1 MKQSYTERIQK
12 NQPINY
18 INKCIKVTR
27 YKINTKKSIVFL
39 HAGNK
44 KLDNGISKTVLA
56 LTYRYRVQTSNYLC
70 VCVPAKSCLTLCDL
84 MGCSPPG
91 SCPWN
96 FPGKNTGVGCHF
108 LLQGI
113 FSPRNQTRVSCI
125 FCIAGRFF
133 TTEPPGMPM
142 VTSGKRDRGRANI
155 GAGGKDYYGVTRNQV
170 CESFENCK
178 VL

>member
-1 MKQSYTERIQK
+1 MKQSYTETIQK

-27 YKINTKKSIVFL
+27 YKTNTKKSIVFL

-125 FCIAGRFF
+125 FCIGRQ
-133 TTEPPGMPM
+133 
-142 VTSGKRDRGRANI
+142 I
-155 GAGGKDYYGVTRNQV
+155 LYH
-170 CESFENCK
+170 
-178 VL
+178 